1 MNHRMPDGPKTLSEG
16 TGWWEFLGIHR
27 RYFRGK
33 KKKHAPALFVTWS
46 LHLSHKLS
54 PSSAQ
59 VFQTP
64 TANPSRKGS
73 DGIIKHAKSI
83 NIRFPVL
90 SLCQRSQQVH

>member
-1 MNHRMPDGPKTLSEG
+1 MV
-16 TGWWEFLGIHR
+16 GISGHPQKI
-27 RYFRGK
+27 FQGE

-73 DGIIKHAKSI
+73 DGIINHAKSI